1 MRARQCGV
9 AFVFVAVA
17 GAVIAAA
24 SGPAAHEEAKNLAD
38 VPALVEAHNRERA
51 AEKLGPLTANPRL
64 EAAAL
69 AHARDMAIHDK
80 MTHEGSDGSTPRQR
94 IERQDYIF
102 LGLAEN
108 VAYGAKSVPE
118 VMRLWMESPPHKKNI
133 LGDFT
138 EVGFALVEGEDG
150 TPFWSAEFGKP
161 MPRLDPEKAAADVVR
176 LFDQERKQ
184 VDKAPLKREPKLG
197 DAARRHAQDMAA
209 HNAFRPKDDDDLTP
223 FDHLEKSGY
232 RFKRIGQAS
241 LQGQPTPEEAVQA
254 WLKEPTNRES
264 LVGDVRDVG
273 VGYALSN
280 KGIPFWSL
288 IFAEPR

>member
-1 MRARQCGV
+1 MRTSPRGV
-9 AFVFVAVA
+9 PSLVIALVLVSGLGAVA
-17 GAVIAAA
+17 Q
-24 SGPAAHEEAKNLAD
+24 EEAKNLAD
-38 VPALVEAHNRERA
+38 VPALLKAHNRERA
-51 AEKLGPLTANPRL
+51 AENLDPLTANPKL

-80 MTHEGSDGSTPRQR
+80 MTHEGSDGSTPKQR
-94 IERQDYIF
+94 IELQGYHG

-108 VAYGAKSVPE
+108 VAYGAKRVPE

-138 EVGFALVEGEDG
+138 EVGFALVKGEDG

-184 VDKAPLKREPKLG
+184 VAKPPLKNEPRL
-197 DAARRHAQDMAA
+197 ATVAQRHARTMAE
-209 HNAFRPKDDDDLTP
+209 HSEFRAKLDDDLTP
-223 FDHLEKSGY
+223 FDLVEKAGY
-232 RFKRIGQAS
+232 RYKRIGQAS
-241 LQGQPTPEEAVQA
+241 LQGPPTAAEAAQA
-254 WLKEPTNRES
+254 WLDEPSNRES
-264 LVGDVRDVG
+264 LMGDVRDVG
-273 VGYALSN
+273 VGYALSE

-288 IFAEPR
+288 IFAEPRR